1 LINQPTEYSV
11 REEIASS
18 LIHGIGVGLAIAAL
32 VVMAVFSSMRG
43 TVWHVV
49 SCSIY
54 GATLVLLF
62 SASTLYHSIPWP
74 RVKRTLK
81 ILDHSAIYLLI
92 AGTYTPFLLGPLKGP
107 WGWSLFGVIWGLALG
122 GVAFKLFFAGRFKL
136 LSTLIYVGLGWI
148 VVVAIRPLWHSLP
161 LGGLLWLVAGG
172 VFYTVGTVFYL
183 GRRIPYNHAIWHVF
197 VLAGSLCHFFSVLL
211 YVIPRCPG

>member
-1 LINQPTEYSV
+1 M
-11 REEIASS
+11 
-18 LIHGIGVGLAIAAL
+18 GLAIAAL

-62 SASTLYHSIPWP
+62 SASTLYHSLPWP

-136 LSTLIYVGLGWI
+136 LSTLIYIGLGWI

>member
-1 LINQPTEYSV
+1 
-11 REEIASS
+11 
-18 LIHGIGVGLAIAAL
+18 
-32 VVMAVFSSMRG
+32 MAVFSSMRG

-62 SASTLYHSIPWP
+62 SASTLYHSLPWP

-136 LSTLIYVGLGWI
+136 LSTLIYDGLGWI